1 MFPNTEQSVF
11 TLLMKD
17 NFEFEYRYIET
28 PVLGKTF
35 FPLITLGFKTL
46 DKGIVDFEF
55 IVDTGADLTTL
66 PFYMADRL
74 GLNLAKAPRS
84 QSLGI
89 GGFLLDT
96 WIVQVPIFIQNS
108 EFKIRASIT
117 KDNQTPF
124 LLGRVDLLDKIF
136 SWNFDSKKKKI
147 IFSKI

>member
-1 MFPNTEQSVF
+1 MRNS
-11 TLLMKD
+11 
-17 NFEFEYRYIET
+17 FEFNYRYFNI
-28 PVLGKTF
+28 PQLGKIF
-35 FPLITLGFKTL
+35 SPLITLSLKTV
-46 DKGIVDFEF
+46 DKGLVDFEF

-74 GLNLAKAPRS
+74 GLKLEKAQRS

-96 WIVQVPIFIQNS
+96 WIVRIPIYIQRS
-108 EFKIRASIT
+108 EFTIRASIT

-124 LLGRVDLLDKIF
+124 LLGRIDLLDKIF
-136 SWNFDSKKKKI
+136 SWNFDSKVKKI